1 MFFLRADSKD
11 ILQVSTNEETFLK
24 FWINYWT
31 YRYDFN
37 FSFCDFLR
45 ENGIYARKVQPWLVP
60 PGSGTIDIEICPN

>member
-1 MFFLRADSKD
+1 MFLLIADSRD
-11 ILQVSTNEETFLK
+11 ILQISTNEETFLK

-45 ENGIYARKVQPWLVP
+45 ENGIYARRVQPWSIP
-60 PGSGTIDIEICPN
+60 PGSMTIDVEIYLN

>member
-1 MFFLRADSKD
+1 MFFFIADSKD
-11 ILQVSTNEETFLK
+11 ILQISTNEETFLK

-45 ENGIYARKVQPWLVP
+45 ENGIYAKKVPQWFVLS
-60 PGSGTIDIEICPN
+60 GGGTIDIEICPN